1 METDV
6 DADMARTGGFLRC
19 RGCQPVNTVRCVD
32 VYLLSVDLRDGVR
45 DTEFVDA
52 LYRDFPDEVRVRGDE
67 RF

>member
-1 METDV
+1 M
-6 DADMARTGGFLRC
+6 
-19 RGCQPVNTVRCVD
+19 D